1 MENSFFDVT
10 NRLLK
15 MAITIATYS
24 YLNLKHYYFY
34 LFKQPKKLLLFR
46 FPEANITLKAHRDDP
61 EREAKWKSLGFIPYK
76 AGTIQKLRLFNYYF
90 PLIKTPVITNLRL
103 LTLVPLF
110 LVQAKFFL
118 LNAKHLNLNL
128 IIFFSLFWTVLTS
141 KCFNWFF

>member
-1 MENSFFDVT
+1 
-10 NRLLK
+10 

-76 AGTIQKLRLFNYYF
+76 AGTIQKLRLFNNYF

-103 LTLVPLF
+103 LTPVPLF
-110 LVQAKFFL
+110 LVQANFFFAECQTFEPKFNYFFL
-118 LNAKHLNLNL
+118 TFLDSSN
-128 IIFFSLFWTVLTS
+128 FQMF
-141 KCFNWFF
+141 

>member
-1 MENSFFDVT
+1 
-10 NRLLK
+10 

-34 LFKQPKKLLLFR
+34 LFKQLKKLLLFR

-76 AGTIQKLRLFNYYF
+76 AGTIQKLQLFNYYF

-103 LTLVPLF
+103 LTPVPLF
-110 LVQAKFFL
+110 LVQANFFL
-118 LNAKHLNLNL
+118 LNAKRLNLNL
-128 IIFFSLFWTVLTS
+128 IFFSH
-141 KCFNWFF
+141 FFGQF

>member
-1 MENSFFDVT
+1 
-10 NRLLK
+10 

-34 LFKQPKKLLLFR
+34 LFKQLKKLLLFR

-76 AGTIQKLRLFNYYF
+76 AGTIQKLRLFNNYF

-103 LTLVPLF
+103 LTPVPLF
-110 LVQAKFFL
+110 LVQANFFL

-128 IIFFSLFWTVLTS
+128 IIFFLTFLDS
-141 KCFNWFF
+141 SNFQMF

>member
-1 MENSFFDVT
+1 
-10 NRLLK
+10 

-34 LFKQPKKLLLFR
+34 LFKQLKKLLLFR

-76 AGTIQKLRLFNYYF
+76 AGTIQKLRLFNNYF

-103 LTLVPLF
+103 LTPVPLF
-110 LVQAKFFL
+110 LVQANFF
-118 LNAKHLNLNL
+118 
-128 IIFFSLFWTVLTS
+128 
-141 KCFNWFF
+141 C